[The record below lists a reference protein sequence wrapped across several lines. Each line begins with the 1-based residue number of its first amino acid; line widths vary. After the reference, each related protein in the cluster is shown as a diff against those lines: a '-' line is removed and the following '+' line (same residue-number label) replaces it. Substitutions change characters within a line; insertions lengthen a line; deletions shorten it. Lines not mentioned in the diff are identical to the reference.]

1 MQIQAVTLIVDDLP
15 SSRSFYE
22 AVFDLPVHFA
32 DDESVVFDFHGVLVN
47 LLAAPAGPELIDP
60 VPLAPATAGVRMQ
73 LTVPVDDV
81 DTAAARITALGIDL
95 VRWAGDPAVG
105 RPDRELPRPVRSPVG
120 AGSLT

>member
-47 LLAAPAGPELIDP
+47 LLAAPAAPELIDP

-81 DTAAARITALGIDL
+81 DTAAARVTALGIDL
-95 VRWAGDPAVG
+95 VRGPETRPWGVRTASFRDPSG
-105 RPDRELPRPVRSPVG
+105 HLWEL
-120 AGSLT
+120 AH